1 MAAAQKLQHPMP
13 KSSLLAVA
21 LVAGL
26 LMPGVARA
34 QQAPTLG
41 DMALKEQARRQALKA
56 AASRVLTNDDL
67 PRGATSP
74 APAAAA
80 AQAAAGEEPAASKKS
95 AAGDKPAASD
105 KPVEKSQEAPQDQAS
120 WKQRIDQIREELRRN
135 QMFAEALQTRLN
147 ALSADF
153 TARDDPYQRAQIAE
167 QRSSVV
173 RELDRVK
180 ADIDLNRKG
189 IAEIEDE
196 ARRTGVPAGWLR

>member
-1 MAAAQKLQHPMP
+1 
-13 KSSLLAVA
+13 
-21 LVAGL
+21 
-26 LMPGVARA
+26 MPGVARA

-80 AQAAAGEEPAASKKS
+80 AQAAAGEKPAASKKS